1 MKTEERE
8 RKQFAGRAK
17 GCLAETKSALFC
29 TQLKNIYLLCGQYR
43 VSGVLNHSFSC
54 F

>member
-1 MKTEERE
+1 MEEIG
-8 RKQFAGRAK
+8 RKQFTGQAK
-17 GCLAETKSALFC
+17 GCLAEIKSAIFC
-29 TQLKNIYLLCGQYR
+29 TQLKKIYLLCGQYR